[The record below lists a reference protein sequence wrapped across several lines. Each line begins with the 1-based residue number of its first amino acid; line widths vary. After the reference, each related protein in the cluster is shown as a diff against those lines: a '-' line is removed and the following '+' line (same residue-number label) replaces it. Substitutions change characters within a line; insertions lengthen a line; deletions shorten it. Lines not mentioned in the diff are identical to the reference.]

1 VLVTVAASATSLTT
15 AYTRDYIPRM
25 AGPSDDDDISGMRR
39 EIADLQRRLTLAEE
53 RQQSEGRVS
62 SAVSENAPHHHDRQ
76 RAAPI
81 ITTDSRQGANA
92 AHQLPHD
99 DHPMMGRVHSGR
111 LLEAR
116 EEDFYAVRE
125 HLERM
130 ERAGAQRRV
139 LQSPTPS
146 IPCKDDPQGMLA
158 AANMKCASV
167 MPLGCKKDLHTVDPK
182 KAPKGTLVE
191 LVCPLS
197 CKKCKPPGPPPSPCK
212 DDPQGMLAAANMKC
226 ASVMPLGC
234 KKDLHTVDPKKAP
247 KGTLVEL
254 VCPLSC
260 KKCKPPGPPPSPPCI
275 NMAENFPYTMFF
287 GERICANWGTTVGLS
302 LDTSC
307 DQRFC
312 PDRSKAAGR
321 AKNLCGGLAHM
332 CNA

>member
-197 CKKCKPPGPPPSPCK
+197 CKKCKPPGPPPSP
-212 DDPQGMLAAANMKC
+212 
-226 ASVMPLGC
+226 
-234 KKDLHTVDPKKAP
+234 
-247 KGTLVEL
+247 
-254 VCPLSC
+254 
-260 KKCKPPGPPPSPPCI
+260 PCI